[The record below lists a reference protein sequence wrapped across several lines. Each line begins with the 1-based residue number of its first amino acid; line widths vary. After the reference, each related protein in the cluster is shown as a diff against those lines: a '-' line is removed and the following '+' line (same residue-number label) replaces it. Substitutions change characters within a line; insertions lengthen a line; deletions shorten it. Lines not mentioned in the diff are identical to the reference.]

1 MGVEWRWGWGQLP
14 LRYFMQNTLK
24 LLLHL
29 SRFQGSRETID
40 DNAYPSTNPG
50 AGEKKDRQL
59 PNVNKND
66 FFWDISQPG

>member
-1 MGVEWRWGWGQLP
+1 
-14 LRYFMQNTLK
+14 MQNTLK